1 MSAKSETV
9 SRTRQSRTAP
19 DSSVL
24 SQNWQNLSQPL
35 AVAVDI
41 GNSSTIGASTGT
53 HLLMP
58 SALVSATSRTA
69 IPTDQGSALLHYE
82 AGDSHESVG
91 RHWLVGNV
99 AIATAPTS
107 HAKVVDRPDG
117 KIQYAL
123 PLTLAQLALMFPE
136 ASEISPAVLV
146 VALPDAK
153 VLSYRMQA
161 ALVGTHCVRVNGR
174 SVTIVLNRV
183 DVIEEG
189 RGALLH
195 AVNAGAIDAATVRG
209 ATVTVLDLGGGT
221 TLGNAVVRGQFVEE
235 SRTVVS
241 QGVYALWQAIA
252 ADEAPDM
259 MRAKLMQFGDPT
271 AVARSFERGL
281 TGSGIQYL
289 STGIDLMPSYHR
301 HLGPWANNTITPA
314 LNALKQWRDESDAIL
329 VTGGGAMLPGLI
341 ELLQSQPILG
351 GKIRLCPQPRIANAL
366 GMAAFGQSLIGG

>member
-1 MSAKSETV
+1 MPAKSTAPN
-9 SRTRQSRTAP
+9 RTATAP
-19 DSSVL
+19 SGSVL
-24 SQNWQNLSQPL
+24 SQDWQNLTTPL

-41 GNSSTIGASTGT
+41 GNSSTIGAANGT
-53 HLLMP
+53 HLLIP
-58 SALVSATSRTA
+58 SALVGANSRTA

-82 AGDSHESVG
+82 AGDSVESVG
-91 RHWLVGNV
+91 CHWLVGNV
-99 AIATAPTS
+99 AVATAPTS

-117 KIQYAL
+117 KLTYAL
-123 PLTLAQLALMFPE
+123 PLVLAQLGLLFPD

-153 VLSYRMQA
+153 VLAPRMQSV
-161 ALVGTHCVRVNGR
+161 LTGTHLVRVNGR
-174 SVTIVLNRV
+174 RVTITLNRV

-221 TLGNAVVRGQFVEE
+221 TLGNAVVRGQFVAE
-235 SRTVVS
+235 SRIVIN
-241 QGVYALWQAIA
+241 QGVYALWGAIA
-252 ADEAPDM
+252 ADEAPGM
-259 MRAKLMQFGDPT
+259 MRDRLMNFGDPT
-271 AVARSFERGL
+271 AVARSFERGMV
-281 TGSGIQYL
+281 GGGIQYL
-289 STGIDLMPSYHR
+289 STGIDLMASYHR
-301 HLGPWANNTITPA
+301 HLGQWANNTITPT
-314 LNALKQWRDESDAIL
+314 LNALKQWRDESDVIL

-366 GMAAFGQSLIGG
+366 GMAAFGQSQIGG